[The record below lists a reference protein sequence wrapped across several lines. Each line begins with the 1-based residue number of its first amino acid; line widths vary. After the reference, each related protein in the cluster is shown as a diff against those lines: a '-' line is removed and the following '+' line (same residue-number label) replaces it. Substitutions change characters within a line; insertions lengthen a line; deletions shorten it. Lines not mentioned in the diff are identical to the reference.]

1 MLEDYRYLEDTWVDI
16 DELEEFIRIYA
27 HGNTDILF
35 EDRKYNKSTGRNY
48 KRDYKKFQSSDEQIA
63 DRSSRN
69 SARRIKINN
78 GDAEVGDGK
87 DVDHKDGNPR
97 NNKTKN
103 LRMTSPSKNRGE
115 K

>member
-1 MLEDYRYLEDTWVDI
+1 MLDKFSHLENSWIDI
-16 DELEEFIRIYA
+16 DELKEFINMYA
-27 HGNTDILF
+27 HGNI
-35 EDRKYNKSTGRNY
+35 EDLSEEYNKSTGRNY
-48 KRDYKKFQSSDEQIA
+48 QRDYKKFQSSDEQIA

>member
-1 MLEDYRYLEDTWVDI
+1 MLDKFSHLENSWIDI
-16 DELEEFIRIYA
+16 DELKEFINMYA
-27 HGNTDILF
+27 HGNI
-35 EDRKYNKSTGRNY
+35 EDLSEEYNKSTGRNY

-78 GDAEVGDGK
+78 GDAEGGDGK

>member
-1 MLEDYRYLEDTWVDI
+1 MLDKFSHLENSWIDI
-16 DELEEFIRIYA
+16 DELKEFINMYA
-27 HGNTDILF
+27 HGNI
-35 EDRKYNKSTGRNY
+35 EDLSEAYNKSTGRNY

>member
-1 MLEDYRYLEDTWVDI
+1 MLDKFSHLENSWIDI
-16 DELEEFIRIYA
+16 DELKEFINMYA
-27 HGNTDILF
+27 HGNI
-35 EDRKYNKSTGRNY
+35 EDLSEENNKSTGRNY

-78 GDAEVGDGK
+78 GDAKVGDGK